1 MEKIIAYYCA
11 PALTGIKASN
21 IVSCSKNKF
30 DNIHDVIR
38 SLNLQ
43 LNSKDIYF
51 DALCECNKR
60 VLLMVYRKNVLKNT
74 LEIKENREFLTSY
87 GYDDKWNTDEYIIHL
102 KERLKENE
110 FPHEI
115 GIFLGYPLH
124 DIYGYLYKRN
134 DECVLCGEWKVYKN
148 AEEAKKLFK
157 RFDDCRIALTKRVLC
172 GKTLAQVF

>member
-30 DNIHDVIR
+30 DNIYGVIER
-38 SLNLQ
+38 LNLQ
-43 LNSKDIYF
+43 LNCKGIYF
-51 DALCECNKR
+51 EDLSECKDS
-60 VLLMVYRKNVLKNT
+60 VLLMVYRKKA
-74 LEIKENREFLTSY
+74 LEKALNLKENKNFLSTY
-87 GYDDKWNTDEYIIHL
+87 GYDNNWDTKDYILYL
-102 KERLKENE
+102 KERLKEND

-124 DIYGYLYKRN
+124 DIYGYLYKGN

-148 AEEAKKLFK
+148 ADEAQMLFK
-157 RFDDCRIALTKRVLC
+157 RFNDCRTALMKRVLC